1 MNRTTPNVLQ
11 LLFTPATPS
20 ISLEC
25 ERGVY
30 RIMEMD
36 RLTPVLKTLILHLI
50 ATPELTTKLVLLC
63 LCGCV
68 SL

>member
-1 MNRTTPNVLQ
+1 
-11 LLFTPATPS
+11 
-20 ISLEC
+20 
-25 ERGVY
+25 
-30 RIMEMD
+30 MEMD